1 MLQYLIGFVIA
12 AAIFCII
19 IIIADSNRFVVAEH
33 TITSAKIRK
42 PYTFVLLS
50 DLHNKSYG
58 KDNERLMEA
67 IDRIQPDSVI
77 VAGDMYTAEKGS
89 GTDEALKLM
98 ERLAAKYPVYYG
110 NGNHEQK
117 TDMLKEV
124 YGSLYE
130 DYAKKL
136 QKAGVH
142 HLVNEHM
149 ILPGYNIDLCGSMIG
164 KEYFSRFNKY
174 PMHESY
180 LNNLL
185 GEAKT
190 EQYQILIAHN
200 PDYFPNYA
208 AWGADLVLSGHIHGG
223 IINVPFLGGAVSPAV
238 RLFPKYDGG
247 LFQEGSSVM
256 LLSRGLGTH
265 TIPVRMFNPG
275 ELPVVHLK
283 P

>member
-33 TITSAKIRK
+33 IITSAKIRK

-238 RLFPKYDGG
+238 RLFPQYDGG

>member
-1 MLQYLIGFVIA
+1 MVQYLIGFVIA
-12 AAIFCII
+12 AAIFCMI

-33 TITSAKIRK
+33 TITSSKIRK

-58 KDNERLMEA
+58 KDNERLVKA

-247 LFQEGSSVM
+247 LFEEGSSVM

>member
-124 YGSLYE
+124 YGSLYV

>member
-238 RLFPKYDGG
+238 RLFPRYDGG

>member
-89 GTDEALKLM
+89 GKDEALKLM

>member
-238 RLFPKYDGG
+238 RLFPQYDGG